1 MAEQTKL
8 PLEYKGYPLIR
19 KDNVIYYGNMSDP
32 YIILLQVTS
41 SIPVDTD
48 ITMATKVS
56 IQLQN
61 TDPNLRNRDKVVRSS
76 EKNSLYAAMDLANVW
91 LTRALSS
98 R

>member
-41 SIPVDTD
+41 SIPVDAD

-91 LTRALSS
+91 LTRALAS